1 MNVWHDVKKERVTPD
16 SFLAL
21 IEISKGSK
29 NKYELDKETGKLIL
43 DRVLFTS
50 THYPHNYGFIPL
62 TYADD
67 HDPLDV
73 LVICSEP
80 ILPMA
85 FVQCKPLG
93 VMRMK
98 DNGMEDEKIIA
109 VALHDPFY
117 SVYDEIDELPE
128 HVKDEIVHFFT
139 VYKSLEGKSTF
150 IQTFEGKDAAKKIIK
165 NSLDNYQ
172 RDILPN
178 LKKK

>member
-1 MNVWHDVKKERVTPD
+1 MNVWHDVAKERVTPD

-29 NKYELDKETGKLIL
+29 NKYELDKATGRLIL

-98 DNGMEDEKIIA
+98 DSGMEDEKIIA
-109 VALHDPFY
+109 VPVNDPFY
-117 SVYDEIDELPE
+117 SGYDEIEELPQ
-128 HVKDEIVHFFT
+128 HVKDEIIHFFS
-139 VYKSLEGKSTF
+139 VYKTLEGKATF
-150 IQTFEGKDAAKKIIK
+150 IQTFDGRDVAKKIIK
-165 NSLDNYQ
+165 QCLENYQ
-172 RDILPN
+172 KVILPT
-178 LKKK
+178 LKK

>member
-1 MNVWHDVKKERVTPD
+1 MNVWHDVAKERVTPD

-29 NKYELDKETGKLIL
+29 NKYELDKPTGKLIL

-98 DNGMEDEKIIA
+98 DNGMNDEKIIA
-109 VALHDPFY
+109 VSCNDPFY
-117 SVYDEIDELPE
+117 CDYEEIDELPQ
-128 HVKDEIVHFFT
+128 HIRDEIIHFFT
-139 VYKSLEGKSTF
+139 VYKTLEGKSTF
-150 IQTFEGKDAAKKIIK
+150 IQTFEGKDAAKKIIQE
-165 NSLDNYQ
+165 SIDNYQ
-172 RDILPN
+172 KVILPT
-178 LKKK
+178 LHKK